1 MILGIHSNIITRL
14 QSKREQQKYNCNF
27 KSNAL
32 ALQELG
38 EPAVIIPFRKVSE
51 KLSSDTVELLIR
63 VAEVLNRSSIEI
75 GSFVRTLSA
84 KLMAS
89 KIVRKWDRK
98 GIEAWVATDVK
109 TVTSLSNA
117 LVDRPS
123 NIPLRKVVAGS
134 SGLIKG
140 DYQVIEGRKVFDI
153 YLPGTPL
160 GGEEGSIRA
169 SKTVVSRRKSFNAEV
184 QRIINSLLPKAP
196 KKKRK

>member
-1 MILGIHSNIITRL
+1 MIIGIHSNITSRL
-14 QSKREQQKYNCNF
+14 HSKCEQQKYNCNF

-38 EPAVIIPFRKVSE
+38 KPAVIIPFRKVSE
-51 KLSSDTVELLIR
+51 KLSSDTVELLKR

-75 GSFVRTLSA
+75 DSFVRVLSA

-89 KIVRKWDRK
+89 KIVKKWDKR
-98 GIEAWVATDVK
+98 GIEAWVATDSK
-109 TVTSLSNA
+109 IVTSLSNA

-123 NIPLRKVVAGS
+123 NIPLRQVVAGRL
-134 SGLIKG
+134 GLIKG

-153 YLPGTPL
+153 YLPGTAI

-169 SKTVVSRRKSFNAEV
+169 SKTVVSRRKSFNSEV
-184 QRIINSLLPKAP
+184 QRIINSLLPRAP